1 MILFLSTHFGLIRLQ
16 HSDRPHGCTVHRNCR
31 SPWGIM
37 VIEASRRATQKTRW
51 EGGIPIPSA
60 GQGSVVAGPNHRLM
74 VFTHLL
80 LTAPSIDL
88 AKTNRPGQ
96 SMTAKRM
103 LVTHAKAAPLVI
115 ENWVHTR
122 PLNPSTK
129 TTSHKPFP
137 FPFPFSLPFTIPDPK
152 LNIKKHGQDSS
163 AQDQVDSVHRYANE
177 PRPI

>member
-1 MILFLSTHFGLIRLQ
+1 
-16 HSDRPHGCTVHRNCR
+16 
-31 SPWGIM
+31 M
-37 VIEASRRATQKTRW
+37 VIEASRRAAQKTRW
-51 EGGIPIPSA
+51 EGGIPIPGG

-115 ENWVHTR
+115 ENWVAMVALAKVIAITLGSWPTWLAAISPKCEHITPSGHNGHKTR
-122 PLNPSTK
+122 LATRLSI
-129 TTSHKPFP
+129 
-137 FPFPFSLPFTIPDPK
+137 L
-152 LNIKKHGQDSS
+152 GQSYL
-163 AQDQVDSVHRYANE
+163 RN
-177 PRPI
+177 